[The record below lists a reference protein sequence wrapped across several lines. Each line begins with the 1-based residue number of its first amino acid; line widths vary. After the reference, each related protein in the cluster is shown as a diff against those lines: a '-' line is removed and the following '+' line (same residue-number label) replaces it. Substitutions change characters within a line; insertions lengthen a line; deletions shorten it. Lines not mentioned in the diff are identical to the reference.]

1 VNDRPEQAV
10 DATGPVAP
18 SSPTPHDPAPHDAAS
33 DGVPPPG
40 AQAGPRAARWRS
52 ALAGDV
58 SLGRQLDAGA
68 VPVDRSA
75 AWLWLLY
82 AGLGFLGGQVLAA
95 VAVAVAAALAG
106 QYHQLVALS
115 KLAEPPTWY
124 VVSTLFGLWG
134 GFFGA
139 AVLASRLRG
148 TKHLGPDLGIRFRW
162 IDLIGIPIGFAS
174 QYLVAL
180 LYLPV
185 ESHIHDFHKQF
196 SAPAQ
201 RLTGSAHGVGW
212 FVIAIATVFGAPF
225 FEELFFRGVIL
236 RALAR
241 MFGRWGGWVGPG
253 LAIVITGCVF
263 AAVHAEALQFAGL
276 AVFGVI
282 LGLIAYRT
290 GRIGM
295 NVVAHAA
302 FNLLALT
309 AVIFP
314 AALRLRG
321 LA

>member
-1 VNDRPEQAV
+1 MLRL
-10 DATGPVAP
+10 
-18 SSPTPHDPAPHDAAS
+18 PAPVT
-33 DGVPPPG
+33 VPEPPG
-40 AQAGPRAARWRS
+40 CALPLKVNGPAPT
-52 ALAGDV
+52 V
-58 SLGRQLDAGA
+58 
-68 VPVDRSA
+68 VVD
-75 AWLWLLY
+75 
-82 AGLGFLGGQVLAA
+82 
-95 VAVAVAAALAG
+95 
-106 QYHQLVALS
+106 
-115 KLAEPPTWY
+115 
-124 VVSTLFGLWG
+124 
-134 GFFGA
+134 
-139 AVLASRLRG
+139 
-148 TKHLGPDLGIRFRW
+148 D
-162 IDLIGIPIGFAS
+162 D
-174 QYLVAL
+174 AL
-180 LYLPV
+180 LIV
-185 ESHIHDFHKQF
+185 
-196 SAPAQ
+196 
-201 RLTGSAHGVGW
+201 
-212 FVIAIATVFGAPF
+212 IATVVGAPF